1 MGGVTANVIV
11 SNPVN
16 RNRRWEEQF
25 LVDTGA
31 TDSLVPRQHLE
42 AIGIRPEGQRTYV
55 LADGTEIRMDIA
67 VARIE
72 LMGEIV
78 GSTVLFGDERAEP
91 LLGVTALESLGI
103 EIDPLNQQLK
113 KFCCAAEEP
122 TSKTMYCSLPRI
134 VVVSP

>member
-11 SNPVN
+11 NNPAN
-16 RNRRWEEQF
+16 RNRRWEGHF

-72 LMGEIV
+72 LMREIV
-78 GSTVLFGDERAEP
+78 GGTVLFGNERAEP

-103 EIDPLNQQLK
+103 EIDPLSQQLK
-113 KFCCAAEEP
+113 KWPAVRLKNQLE
-122 TSKTMYCSLPRI
+122 KGCSAT
-134 VVVSP
+134 